1 MNESTIFLTEKLIEK
16 LEKVNDFFKAIM
28 PNEKMIVEF
37 GDDYL
42 RFINAEDL
50 NK

>member
-1 MNESTIFLTEKLIEK
+1 MNESSIFLTEKLIEM

-42 RFINAEDL
+42 RFINVE
-50 NK
+50 NE